1 MWIGYFPT
9 AWYQRLVWFIWL
21 GTRDKSKFAPFF
33 SSKLTVSGK
42 RRAVKKESVSRDLFI
57 GQLFIVA
64 NHNLELDL
72 DFLSKTRAH
81 AADANLVF

>member
-1 MWIGYFPT
+1 MRYGFEV
-9 AWYQRLVWFIWL
+9 LL
-21 GTRDKSKFAPFF
+21 K
-33 SSKLTVSGK
+33 GK

-72 DFLSKTRAH
+72 DFLSKTRTH
-81 AADANLVF
+81 ATDAKLVFQLVKQIRLNFSSIIIGSLFGSFR

>member
-1 MWIGYFPT
+1 MRYGFEV
-9 AWYQRLVWFIWL
+9 LL
-21 GTRDKSKFAPFF
+21 K
-33 SSKLTVSGK
+33 GK

-72 DFLSKTRAH
+72 DSLSNTRTH
-81 AADANLVF
+81 ATDAKLVF